1 MTQSSLDFIQK
12 DKAWKKKQR
21 GDYILYD
28 AVNKALDLTIQ
39 KLDAEDFQS
48 RLQRYE
54 SMLDVWSKASEK
66 LVTGK
71 NVGYYCGAAFSE
83 KNDETLNDWL
93 NDLSAEEQELILKK

>member
-1 MTQSSLDFIQK
+1 MTQDKLDFIQK
-12 DKAWKKKQR
+12 DKTWKEKQS

-39 KLDAEDFQS
+39 KLNAADFQS

-66 LVTGK
+66 LVHGK
-71 NVGYYCGAAFSE
+71 DLGYYCGAAFSE

-93 NDLSAEEQELILKK
+93 DNLSAEERELILSK